1 MRPLDPLDWQ
11 YYHNTVREWL
21 VALGILVG
29 VCTIL
34 MLARQLA
41 RRRVARDAA
50 SPSGPSAGA
59 DSVAAAVIRRTRFF
73 FFLACGLAAAA
84 LELTLPPHLED
95 GVRNVAVVAFLLQI
109 GLWCDALIGFVLHR
123 FVARRSTPSGDE
135 GESAMAASR
144 TTVAALGAVAR
155 VVLWVLLSLVALD
168 SLGIRVTTLVAG
180 LGVTGIAIA
189 LAVQNILGDLF
200 GALAIVLDKPF
211 VVGDGI
217 SVNGLS
223 GTVEHIGLK
232 TTRVRANTG
241 EQIVFSNA
249 DLLKSR
255 IRNFRRLRERTVIL
269 TVTLDQAAPPDAVAR
284 VPSMMREIIEAQPG
298 VRFSRSH
305 VTAPS
310 DRGIPIET
318 VYVVLSADY
327 GQFMDVQQAIT
338 VGLLRRLRD
347 AGIALATSG
356 VTVVRDGGVPAVRTF
371 ASGPGSPRGG
381 PGTPGGG
388 GANVGPREPVE
399 RAAGSASVD
408 S

>member
-1 MRPLDPLDWQ
+1 MQPLNVLDWE

-21 VALGILVG
+21 VASGILVA
-29 VCTIL
+29 VFAL
-34 MLARQLA
+34 LVALRHVV
-41 RRRVARDAA
+41 RRRLAQAA
-50 SPSGPSAGA
+50 QSHVPGAPSIEAL
-59 DSVAAAVIRRTRFF
+59 AATVVRRTRFF
-73 FFLACGLAAAA
+73 FFLACGLAAAS
-84 LELTLPPHLED
+84 LELTLPTRLEQAIHD
-95 GVRNVAVVAFLLQI
+95 IAVVAFLLQL
-109 GLWCDALIGFVLHR
+109 GLWGDGVIGYALNR
-123 FVARRSTPSGDE
+123 YVARRTTPSDDE
-135 GESAMAASR
+135 GESGIAASR
-144 TTVAALGAVAR
+144 TTVAALNIVAR
-155 VVLWVLLSLVALD
+155 VVLWILLALVALD
-168 SLGIRVTTLVAG
+168 SLGVHVTTLIAG
-180 LGVTGIAIA
+180 LGVTGIALA

-217 SVNGLS
+217 SVDGLS

-269 TVTLDQAAPPDAVAR
+269 TVTLEQSASPEAVGGVPDI
-284 VPSMMREIIEAQPG
+284 MREIISAQSG

-310 DRGIPIET
+310 DRGIPVES

-338 VGLLRRLRD
+338 VALLRRLRD
-347 AGIALATSG
+347 AGVMLATAG
-356 VTVVRDGGVPAVRTF
+356 NVTVLREQVAGAQSANTPTASATGGRAVDGGSPDA
-371 ASGPGSPRGG
+371 ASAGKRSP
-381 PGTPGGG
+381 
-388 GANVGPREPVE
+388 
-399 RAAGSASVD
+399 SS
-408 S
+408 